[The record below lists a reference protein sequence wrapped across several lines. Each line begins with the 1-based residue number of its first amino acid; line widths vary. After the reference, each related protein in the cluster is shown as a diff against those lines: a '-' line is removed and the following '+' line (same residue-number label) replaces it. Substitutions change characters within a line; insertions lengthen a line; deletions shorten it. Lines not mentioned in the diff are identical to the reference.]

1 MFPLPSSTLSRL
13 IKHYTLPVWVFLQ
26 VVSLHLLSRL
36 LPDNP
41 TACIHLLPV
50 VPGGPAATATAEASP
65 PLPPPPLAYLL
76 RLLRDWVPRTRFMAA
91 CCLTHLATAPAASST
106 DGSSWPVLP
115 QMGRAKAAALSVLL
129 RLLSEPGILELVP
142 PVLARLLENR

>member
-13 IKHYTLPVWVFLQ
+13 IKHYTLPAWMFLQ

-41 TACIHLLPV
+41 AACSQLLPV
-50 VPGGPAATATAEASP
+50 VPGPDATATASL
-65 PLPPPPLAYLL
+65 PLPPPPLACLL

>member
-13 IKHYTLPVWVFLQ
+13 IKHYTLPAWMFLQ

-41 TACIHLLPV
+41 AACSQLLPV
-50 VPGGPAATATAEASP
+50 VPGPAATAEASP
-65 PLPPPPLAYLL
+65 PLPPPPLACLL
-76 RLLRDWVPRTRFMAA
+76 RLLRDWAARTRFLAA
-91 CCLTHLATAPAASST
+91 CCLTHLATAPAAST
-106 DGSSWPVLP
+106 DGSSCPAFP
-115 QMGRAKAAALSVLL
+115 KMGRAKAAALSVLL
-129 RLLSEPGILELVP
+129 RLLSEPGILEQVP

>member
-1 MFPLPSSTLSRL
+1 M
-13 IKHYTLPVWVFLQ
+13 Q

-36 LPDNP
+36 LPGNP
-41 TACIHLLPV
+41 AACFQLLAAI
-50 VPGGPAATATAEASP
+50 PGGPAATAEASP
-65 PLPPPPLAYLL
+65 PLPPPPLARLL
-76 RLLRDWVPRTRFMAA
+76 CLLRDWVARTRFLAA
-91 CCLTHLATAPAASST
+91 CCLTHLATAPAAST
-106 DGSSWPVLP
+106 DGSSRPAWP